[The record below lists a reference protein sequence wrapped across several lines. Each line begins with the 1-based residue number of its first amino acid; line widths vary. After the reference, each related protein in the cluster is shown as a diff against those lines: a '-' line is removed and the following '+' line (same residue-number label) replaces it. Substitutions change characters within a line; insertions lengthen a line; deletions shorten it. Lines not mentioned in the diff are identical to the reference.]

1 MQAIRHKLMECARL
15 ILATHGMAVSLTL
28 QRESGEV
35 EDAALGGA
43 FALLKVQATR
53 TMETVAREASQVFGG
68 KAYVR
73 GGPGGKVERVY
84 REASGLNAVLAA
96 CEWVCGR

>member
-1 MQAIRHKLMECARL
+1 MECARL